1 MARSLYETNMT
12 FKRNEHPDTRR
23 ALTAGKD

>member
-1 MARSLYETNMT
+1 MT